1 MQTQTANTFL
11 NDFLKVRPY
20 LLTPGSFEDV
30 ADDPSFTVDQ
40 RSIPLEQPPYTEMLP
55 INSALL
61 G

>member
-1 MQTQTANTFL
+1 MQTQTANAFL

-20 LLTPGSFEDV
+20 LLAPGSFEDV
-30 ADDPSFTVDQ
+30 PDEPSFTVDQ
-40 RSIPLEQPPYTEMLP
+40 RAIPLEQPPYMEMLP